1 MTSEKPSRR
10 SVVKQH
16 GASTQEIDALAR
28 GMARAFA
35 IAKPRLEPD
44 PIFAAIKKYKTAL
57 DKFGEA
63 IGEKRQSRA
72 GAALHKANHELV
84 TTVPTTRAGMVA
96 VLQFAENDI
105 ARGDGTNVLGRG
117 YDRVFLATMRK
128 ALEQIAV

>member
-16 GASTQEIDALAR
+16 GASTQDIDALAR

-35 IAKPRLEPD
+35 IAKPRLEPG

-72 GAALHKANHELV
+72 GAALDKANHELV

>member
-1 MTSEKPSRR
+1 MTSEKQSRH
-10 SVVKQH
+10 SVVKQQ
-16 GASTQEIDALAR
+16 GASTQNIDALAR

-96 VLQFAENDI
+96 VLQFGENDI

-117 YDRVFLATMRK
+117 HDRVFLATMRK

>member
-16 GASTQEIDALAR
+16 GASTQNIDALAR

-63 IGEKRQSRA
+63 IGEKDQSRA

-84 TTVPTTRAGMVA
+84 TTVPTTRAGRVA
-96 VLQFAENDI
+96 I
-105 ARGDGTNVLGRG
+105 C
-117 YDRVFLATMRK
+117 RK
-128 ALEQIAV
+128 RYCPWRWPPCP